1 MAQLLRCF
9 SQAVRIYNQEK
20 INYYDMPRPKRLEH
34 LPAPTPKR
42 RWSPGLFTY
51 LIIAA
56 ILGSLLRLFP
66 AINIFS
72 DNVGIFSDTYYTSS
86 SPIGAIGSPN
96 QSSTAG
102 YGSSLGASSYSYG
115 NTDFSEKPAPKIYS
129 TPLIKAASEGNLQEV
144 AELLA
149 DGVSVNS
156 RDSEGRT
163 ALIAASYL
171 GNNEI
176 CSLLMDNSASLKPKD
191 KDGYSA
197 LDFAAAR
204 GLVDTVKLLLK
215 KGKQP
220 DDYSHTGYAMAMQ
233 AAFSSAIQF
242 MPKGKGR
249 IPSINR
255 ISPEDKSPL
264 HVAASGG
271 SVDLVENLIKRGAKV
286 NLTNKKRQTPLHAAA
301 ISNKNFVISLLLKK
315 SAKINAAD
323 NQSNTPLMLAA
334 SENRKEAV
342 ALLLSKG
349 ADRKLR
355 NKKGE
360 DAVTIAGNK
369 GFSEITEILQK
380 K

>member
-1 MAQLLRCF
+1 
-9 SQAVRIYNQEK
+9 
-20 INYYDMPRPKRLEH
+20 MPRPRRLEH
-34 LPAPTPKR
+34 LPPVSSKK

-56 ILGSLLRLFP
+56 ILGSLLRFFP

-72 DNVGIFSDTYYTSS
+72 AADNVGIFGGSDYAGAS

-96 QSSTAG
+96 QSSTG
-102 YGSSLGASSYSYG
+102 SYSSSSLGATSYSSG
-115 NTDFSEKPAPKIYS
+115 SSDFSEKPVPKIYS
-129 TPLIKAASEGNLQEV
+129 TPLIKAASEGNVQEV

-156 RDSEGRT
+156 HDSEGRT
-163 ALIAASYL
+163 ALIAAAYL
-171 GNNEI
+171 GKNEI
-176 CSLLMDNSASLKPKD
+176 CSLLLDNSASLKPKD

-215 KGKQP
+215 KGKEP
-220 DDYSHTGYAMAMQ
+220 DDSYHTQYAMAMR
-233 AAFSSAIQF
+233 AAFASITQF

-264 HVAASGG
+264 HVAAGGG
-271 SVDLVENLIKRGAKV
+271 SVDLVESLIKRGAKV
-286 NLTNKKRQTPLHAAA
+286 NLTNKKGQTPLHAAA
-301 ISNKNFVISLLLKK
+301 ISNKNFVISLLLKN

-323 NQSNTPLMLAA
+323 NQGNTPLMLAA

-342 ALLLSKG
+342 MLLLSKG

-355 NKKGE
+355 NKNGE